1 MASSGNVQGRSDCRM
16 PSPIH
21 TWKGKKET
29 MLNIITMVGRLTRDP
44 ELRKTQSGTS
54 VAGFTLA
61 CDDSRKGPNGE
72 KQTVFIP
79 ISIFGA
85 QAEIVTKFCRKGYL
99 LGISGRLTQ
108 RKYTNKQ
115 NVEVVS
121 TEIIANTIEL
131 MEPKANNADAQ
142 GNNVAATSPQPVKSS
157 DLNNVE
163 INDDDLPF

>member
-1 MASSGNVQGRSDCRM
+1 
-16 PSPIH
+16 
-21 TWKGKKET
+21 
-29 MLNIITMVGRLTRDP
+29 MLNVITMVGRLTRDP
-44 ELRKTQSGTS
+44 ELRKTTSGTA

-79 ISIFGA
+79 VSVFGA
-85 QAEIVTKFCRKGYL
+85 QSDIVVKFCKKGYL

-115 NVEVVS
+115 NVEIVS

-131 MEPKANNADAQ
+131 MESKANNADAQ
-142 GNNVAATSPQPVKSS
+142 GSNATATSPQAVAQPIKSNG
-157 DLNNVE
+157 LNDIE